1 MTFRYT
7 LANDTYH
14 EFIFWHSHPLLEKLD
29 NTEVEE
35 VDAKPSRSN
44 ATHKHVHLIVA
55 FVTETLKDQHKNA
68 ASGISVLLLTGPI
81 LVVSVSIMNC
91 EDGRKMEMAQIA
103 SQTTR
108 IDTPE

>member
-7 LANDTYH
+7 FANDTYH
-14 EFIFWHSHPLLEKLD
+14 ELIFWHSHPLLEKLD

-55 FVTETLKDQHKNA
+55 FVTETHQHKNA
-68 ASGISVLLLTGPI
+68 SSGISVFLTGPI

>member
-7 LANDTYH
+7 FANDTYH
-14 EFIFWHSHPLLEKLD
+14 ELIFWHSHPLLEKLD

-68 ASGISVLLLTGPI
+68 SSGISVFDFHQ
-81 LVVSVSIMNC
+81 SN
-91 EDGRKMEMAQIA
+91 KN
-103 SQTTR
+103 
-108 IDTPE
+108 TPSNRNQRLK